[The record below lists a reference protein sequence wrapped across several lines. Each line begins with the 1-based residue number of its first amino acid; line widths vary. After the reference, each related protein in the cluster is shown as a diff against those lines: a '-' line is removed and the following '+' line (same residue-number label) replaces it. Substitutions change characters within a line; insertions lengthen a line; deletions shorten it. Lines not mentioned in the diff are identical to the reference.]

1 MNLYQLVYTSARNAK
16 CDENEI
22 TSIVAACQRNNPG
35 KDITGVLLYS
45 DNRFL
50 QYLEG
55 DVNEIRKLFELIQKD
70 PRHSGVME
78 RAFGPITERRF
89 PSWHMGYKNVDK
101 ELAYHTNISKA
112 DQQVFAEMIEGKSD
126 YSDRAYRDLSLFFK
140 MA

>member
-55 DVNEIRKLFELIQKD
+55 NANEIRNYL
-70 PRHSGVME
+70 
-78 RAFGPITERRF
+78 
-89 PSWHMGYKNVDK
+89 N
-101 ELAYHTNISKA
+101 
-112 DQQVFAEMIEGKSD
+112 
-126 YSDRAYRDLSLFFK
+126 
-140 MA
+140 